1 MHARRVKVLA
11 VQGVSSELVSHEIP
25 CYAGKIQG
33 IFANQACFGPH
44 GSCKLLN

>member
-1 MHARRVKVLA
+1 MHVEREKVLA

-33 IFANQACFGPH
+33 ISRIQPKLGP
-44 GSCKLLN
+44 